1 MHFTGYYTPLAEIF
15 FNIFMKDL
23 TDGREG
29 KLIFWFTL
37 PMLIG
42 NVFQQLYSF
51 VDSIVVG
58 QFVGKEALAAVGASH
73 PIIFSIISFII
84 GITIGGTIVIAQ
96 YFGAKDMIS
105 LKKAIDTIYIFVFV
119 SSLVVSII
127 GISFSAQIL
136 KLIGTPEDMLQEA
149 KIYIRI
155 FLAGLIFLFGFNATS
170 AILRGLGDSKTPLY
184 FLIVATIINL
194 FLDLLFVIVFHWGI
208 AGAAVATVISQAGA
222 FFATVWYLNRTH
234 SFLKFRLS
242 VMTFDRKIF
251 RESVRIGLPTGFQQ
265 TFVSIGMAALLKII
279 NTFGTN
285 VVAAYTAAGR
295 IENLA
300 VLPAMNFSQA
310 LSTFVGQNIGANKL
324 SRVKSGLK
332 ATLLISSLVSVSM
345 SLFIILLRHPLM
357 KLFTSDE
364 SVIFYGIQYLI
375 IVGSFYTAFNIMF
388 VLSGVLRGAGDT
400 IIPMFITLFS
410 LWIIRIPAAYLL
422 SGQIGVTGIWWSI
435 PTGWIA
441 GMILS
446 YLYYLRGSW
455 KKKSVTRNNSTTIDN

>member
-1 MHFTGYYTPLAEIF
+1 
-15 FNIFMKDL
+15 MKDL
-23 TDGREG
+23 TDGRAG
-29 KLIFWFTL
+29 KLIFWFTV

-58 QFVGKEALAAVGASH
+58 QFIGKEALAAVGASH

-96 YFGAKDMIS
+96 YYGAKDMIA
-105 LKKAIDTIYIFVFV
+105 LKKAIDTIYIFIFI
-119 SSLVVSII
+119 SSVLVSII
-127 GISFSAQIL
+127 GISFSGPIL
-136 KLIGTPEDMLQEA
+136 RLVGTPEDMLQEA

-155 FLAGLIFLFGFNATS
+155 FLSGLIFLFGFNATS

-184 FLIVATIINL
+184 FLIFATIINL
-194 FLDLLFVIVFHWGI
+194 FLDLLFVIVFRWGI
-208 AGAAVATVISQAGA
+208 AGAALATVISQAGA
-222 FFATVWYLNRTH
+222 FFATIWYLNRTH
-234 SFLKFRLS
+234 SFLKFNIKT
-242 VMTFDRKIF
+242 MTFDKKIF
-251 RESVRIGLPTGFQQ
+251 FESVRIGLPTGFQQ

-310 LSTFVGQNIGANKL
+310 LSTFVGQNIGANKI
-324 SRVKSGLK
+324 SRVKSGLR
-332 ATLLISSLVSVSM
+332 ATLIISTLVSIVM
-345 SLFIILLRHPLM
+345 SLIIILLRFPLM
-357 KLFTSDE
+357 KLFTSDNY
-364 SVIFYGIQYLI
+364 VIMHGIKYLI

-410 LWIIRIPAAYLL
+410 LWIIRIPVAYFL
-422 SGQIGVTGIWWSI
+422 SSSMGVTGIWWAI

-441 GMILS
+441 GMTFS
-446 YLYYLRGSW
+446 YLYYLQGSW
-455 KKKSVTRNNSTTIDN
+455 KKKSVFRNNITPIDN

>member
-1 MHFTGYYTPLAEIF
+1 
-15 FNIFMKDL
+15 MKDL
-23 TDGREG
+23 TEGREG
-29 KLIFWFTL
+29 KLILWFTV

-96 YFGAKDMIS
+96 YYGAKDMIS
-105 LKKAIDTIYIFVFV
+105 LKKAIDTIYIFVFA
-119 SSLVVSII
+119 SSLLVSVI
-127 GISFSAQIL
+127 GIIFSGVIL
-136 KLIGTPEDMLQEA
+136 KLLGTPEDMLQEA
-149 KIYIRI
+149 LIYIRI

-184 FLIVATIINL
+184 FLIFATVSNL

-208 AGAAVATVISQAGA
+208 AGAALATVISQAGA
-222 FFATVWYLNRTH
+222 FFATIWYLNRTH
-234 SFLKFRLS
+234 SFMKFKLS
-242 VMTFDRKIF
+242 AMAFDTKIF
-251 RESVRIGLPTGFQQ
+251 YESVRIGLPTGFQQ

-324 SRVKSGLK
+324 SRVKSGLN
-332 ATLLISSLVSVSM
+332 ATLLISTLVSVSM
-345 SLFIILLRHPLM
+345 SILIILLRRPLM
-357 KLFTSDE
+357 KLFTSDDY
-364 SVIFYGIQYLI
+364 VIFHGIQYLL
-375 IVGSFYTAFNIMF
+375 IVGTFYTAFNIMF

-410 LWIIRIPAAYLL
+410 LWIIRIPAAYFL
-422 SGQIGVTGIWWSI
+422 SGRMGVTGIWWAI

-441 GMILS
+441 GMAFS

-455 KKKSVTRNNSTTIDN
+455 KKKSVIRNDRITIDN